1 MTLPTP
7 IPKAPKVMSVN
18 ILDIRI
24 DNVTMSETL
33 DWISVAMQ
41 ADPQVRQICT
51 VNPEFV
57 MKAQDDPAFMHLLTT
72 TGLNLPDGIGLVI
85 ASYLLRKPLRARVP
99 GSELVYHLAERCAK
113 EGWRLFLLGAEEG
126 IAAQAAAIFQQKNPM
141 LQVAGTYAGS
151 PAESENDAIVE
162 MINASRADVLL
173 VAYGAPKQ
181 DKWIFRNRE
190 ALSTVRV
197 AIGIG
202 GSLDFVTGKAT
213 RAPVWVQKLGLE
225 WLHRLIL
232 EPWRWRRMLALPR
245 FILAVIFSR

>member
-1 MTLPTP
+1 MTT
-7 IPKAPKVMSVN
+7 
-18 ILDIRI
+18 ILNVRI
-24 DNVTMSETL
+24 DNVTMRETL
-33 DWISVAMQ
+33 DWITVAMRS
-41 ADPQVRQICT
+41 DELSQICT

-57 MKAQDDPAFMHLLTT
+57 MKAQNDPDFLHLLTT

-85 ASYLLRKPLRARVP
+85 ASYLLRKRLRARVP
-99 GSELVYHLAERCAK
+99 GSELVYHLAERCAR

-126 IAAQAAAIFQQKNPM
+126 VAAQAAEIFRQKNPT
-141 LQVAGTYAGS
+141 LQIAGTYSGS
-151 PAESENDAIVE
+151 PAESENAAIVE

-190 ALSTVRV
+190 TLETVRV

-202 GSLDFVTGKAT
+202 GSLDFVTGKST
-213 RAPVWVQKLGLE
+213 RAPVWVQKLGME

-245 FILAVIFSR
+245 FVWAVIVSMLKPKTYEP